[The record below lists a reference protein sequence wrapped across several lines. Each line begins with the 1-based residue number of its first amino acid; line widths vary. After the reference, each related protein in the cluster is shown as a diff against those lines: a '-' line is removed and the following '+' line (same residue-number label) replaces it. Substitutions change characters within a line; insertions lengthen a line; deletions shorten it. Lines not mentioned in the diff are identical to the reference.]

1 MIKRERLRRFA
12 GPWTTLA
19 ASLLAGCAEDQV
31 PLQADAVIYNIA
43 VVDIEV
49 GETLPNSAVVVAD
62 GKISAV
68 VDQAHVE
75 NYATKTLIDGR
86 GGFVMP
92 ALADAHVHLQSYSEL
107 QHFAL
112 HGVGL
117 VVNMSG
123 GQQHL
128 EMRDAVAKKRVLGP
142 RVVTM
147 GPTLDGDPP
156 TNPLFTSVNAESVG
170 DVVDW
175 IADQNYDGVK
185 VYQQMDADTL
195 SATIGAASN
204 RGLITT
210 GHVSREIGVERALS
224 AGQRYVAHGEELAFE
239 AFDESSRR
247 YDLSAVEPLAAQL
260 SQAGAT
266 VTPMLAYLANIPRQV
281 NDLDTYLDTE
291 QMRLVPVAARMS
303 FDRRQGW
310 FANREDPSGFTEQI
324 ESLVRFVAALTAE
337 LQQRGVPL
345 VLGTDAGFGGAIPGY
360 GVHEELESLVEAG
373 LTEIAALR
381 SATLDVG
388 RYLKRIDANGASW
401 GLIKPG
407 YAADLVLLGADPLD
421 DIRATRAING
431 VMLDGRWIDRGAL
444 DGIEAT
450 LARRQQTLLPIASA
464 FEEALVA
471 GDLDALDAAIESVP
485 VDMADEPLITADS
498 CIFLGYR
505 HYYGGS
511 RGLAGRLYERCAVM
525 HPTSSPLWI
534 HIARSQE
541 SEGNTEGAARSYQ
554 RAAALNPW
562 YGDPRAAIERLSAE
576 TND

>member
-1 MIKRERLRRFA
+1 M
-12 GPWTTLA
+12 LA
-19 ASLLAGCAEDQV
+19 AILLAGCAEERA
-31 PLQADAVIYNIA
+31 PLPADAVIHNIT
-43 VVDIEV
+43 VVDVEV

-62 GKISAV
+62 GKISAI
-68 VDQAHVE
+68 VDQARVQ
-75 NYATKTLIDGR
+75 NYAAKTLIDGR
-86 GGFVMP
+86 GGFVMS

-107 QHFAL
+107 QNFVL

-128 EMRDAVAKKRVLGP
+128 EMRDAIATKRVLGP

-147 GPTLDGDPP
+147 GPTLDGDPS
-156 TNPLFTSVNAESVG
+156 TNPLFVSVNAESVG
-170 DVVDW
+170 NVVDW

-185 VYQQMDADTL
+185 VYQQMDAGTL
-195 SATIGAASN
+195 SATIGAASR

-247 YDLSAVEPLAAQL
+247 YDLSAVEPLAAEL
-260 SQAGAT
+260 SQVGAT
-266 VTPMLAYLANIPRQV
+266 VTPMLAYLQNIPRQV

-310 FANREDPSGFTEQI
+310 FANREDPDGFTKQI
-324 ESLVRFVAALTAE
+324 TSLVRFVAVLTTE

-373 LTEIAALR
+373 LTEVAALR

-388 RYLKRIDANGASW
+388 KYLKRIDADGTSW
-401 GLIKPG
+401 GLVKPG
-407 YAADLVLLGADPLD
+407 YAADLVLLGANPLD
-421 DIRATRAING
+421 DIRATRAITG
-431 VMLDGRWIDRGAL
+431 MMLDGRWIDRSEL

-450 LARRQQTLLPIASA
+450 LARLQQTLLPIASA
-464 FEEALVA
+464 FEDALVA
-471 GDLDALDAAIESVP
+471 GDVNALDAAIDLVP
-485 VDMADEPLITADS
+485 ASMTDEPLISADS

-511 RGLAGRLYERCAVM
+511 RGLAGRLYQRCAAM

-541 SEGNTEGAARSYQ
+541 SEGNTEDAVRSYR
-554 RAAALNPW
+554 RAAELNPW
-562 YGDPRAAIERLSAE
+562 YGDPRAAIDRLGAE

>member
-12 GPWTTLA
+12 GLWTMLA
-19 ASLLAGCAEDQV
+19 AGLLAGCAQDQA
-31 PLQADAVIYNIA
+31 PLQVDAVIHNIT
-43 VVDIEV
+43 VVDLEV
-49 GETLPNSAVVVAD
+49 GETLPNSAVVIAD

-68 VDQAHVE
+68 VDQSRVQ
-75 NYATKTLIDGR
+75 NYAAKTLIDGR
-86 GGFVMP
+86 GGFVVP

-107 QHFAL
+107 QHFVL

-128 EMRDAVAKKRVLGP
+128 EMRDAVATKRVLGP

-156 TNPLFTSVNAESVG
+156 TNPLFTSVNAEGVDG
-170 DVVDW
+170 VVDW
-175 IADQNYDGVK
+175 IADQDYDGVK

-195 SATIGAASN
+195 SATIGAASD

-210 GHVSREIGVERALS
+210 GHVSREIGVERVLS
-224 AGQRYVAHGEELAFE
+224 AGQRYIAHGEELAFE
-239 AFDESSRR
+239 AFDESNRR
-247 YDLSAVEPLAAQL
+247 CDLAAVEPLAVQL

-266 VTPMLAYLANIPRQV
+266 VTPMLAYLENIPRQV

-310 FANREDPSGFTEQI
+310 FANREDPGGFTEQI

-337 LQQRGVPL
+337 LRQRGVPL

-360 GVHEELESLVEAG
+360 GVHEELESLVDAG
-373 LTEIAALR
+373 LTELAALR

-388 RYLKRIDANGASW
+388 KSLERIDPDGASW
-401 GLIKPG
+401 GLVKPG
-407 YAADLVLLGADPLD
+407 YAANIVLLSANPLD
-421 DIRATRAING
+421 DIRATQAING
-431 VMLDGRWIDRGAL
+431 VMLDGRWIDKNEL

-450 LARRQQTLLPIASA
+450 LARRQQILLPIASA

-485 VDMADEPLITADS
+485 ADMTDEPLITADS

-541 SEGNTEGAARSYQ
+541 SEGNTEDAARSYR
-554 RAAALNPW
+554 RAAELNPW
-562 YGDPRAAIERLSAE
+562 YGDPRAAIERLREE